1 MVDPSHFL
9 EFPSSMYLA
18 VVEALK
24 ADTFPN
30 PKVGAVLLDKNN
42 KIKASAH
49 HKGKGTNH
57 AEIEIIKNTTI
68 ESTDTLYVTL
78 EPCFHTDSSPSCAD
92 ELLKTKIKNIV
103 IGDIDSDKRTSG
115 KGIQKLKNKGLNVT
129 LIEGVND
136 FINPHYKKKNLGDNS
151 ITYIGKIATSCN
163 DKIYEYNAGI
173 KFKNGPKYITN
184 SESLDF
190 THLIRCTV
198 DAILIGKNTLITD
211 NPQLNVRLSPL
222 THVDIK
228 KYVLWGSDN
237 TFIDEMA
244 IRHGDK
250 IFLTTFNYPV
260 LKHQNVVNLNNLSFS
275 NVNSYLIEQNIK
287 SLLVE
292 GGNYVHNFFISE
304 KIYDNF
310 YKFVSEDSITN
321 GLSLDVLIS
330 DYLMKDMKQIKK
342 IQLKDNSLHI
352 YN

>member
-1 MVDPSHFL
+1 
-9 EFPSSMYLA
+9 MYLA
-18 VVEALK
+18 VIEALK
-24 ADTFPN
+24 AETYPN
-30 PKVGAVLLDKNN
+30 PKVGAVLLNKNN
-42 KIKASAH
+42 KVKAIGH

-57 AEIEIIKNTTI
+57 AEIEIINNTSI

-92 ELLKTKIKNIV
+92 ELLKTEIQNVV

-115 KGIQKLKNKGLNVT
+115 KSIEKLKNNGLNVT
-129 LIEGVND
+129 LIEGVNN
-136 FINPHYKKKNLGDNS
+136 FVNPNYNKKNYGDDS
-151 ITYIGKIATSCN
+151 ITYIGKIATSN
-163 DKIYEYNAGI
+163 DNKIFDYSDSSKYITN
-173 KFKNGPKYITN
+173 KYITN

-190 THLIRCTV
+190 THLIRSTV

-237 TFIDEMA
+237 TFIDEIA

-250 IFLTTFNYPV
+250 IFLTTFNNRT
-260 LKHQNVVNLNNLSFS
+260 LKHKNIVNLNNLSFS

-292 GGNYVHNFFISE
+292 GGNYVHKFFISE

-310 YKFVSEDSITN
+310 YKFVSEDSITD
-321 GLSLDVLIS
+321 GLSLDALIS
-330 DYLMKDMKQIKK
+330 DYLMNEMNQIKK